1 MAGVTKMRL
10 AAGVAALCM
19 AGMASAQVPPT
30 TVPDVGNYSLPESP
44 RPAQQSPLLNPAPT
58 PSPAPT
64 EALPVIAPPAPTPT
78 ATPRA
83 APVRTPNPTPT
94 RAPAPRATPTPTPSP
109 RATAAPSA
117 AATPAATRE
126 AVPAATPAA
135 PLTPEVLPAEPSTA
149 DTPALPVPAAE
160 PTAASVEP
168 ATGGNGGNWLW
179 TVLIGVL
186 VLAGAGLFLWRRRAS
201 RMDALPAPMEPAENW
216 SVADEVAEPAPA
228 PAPSPVVPPAPVQPP
243 ASAPQAPA
251 PVTAAPRFL
260 DLSDKMPPARIEVG
274 EPVVRRAGL
283 NMITATA
290 DLTVEVRNVSDVPA
304 RGVTLDVR
312 LASAQPNQDAAIAAM
327 FAGPVPRPAAP
338 PFDLAPGE
346 SRRVRTLVTMARDSI
361 TVLQAGGRPM
371 FVPVV
376 AIRAIHAGG
385 QTVTVHALGIERPGQ
400 AKLGPFWL
408 DQPGRMFDTV
418 GVRPHSGQW

>member
-1 MAGVTKMRL
+1 
-10 AAGVAALCM
+10 
-19 AGMASAQVPPT
+19 
-30 TVPDVGNYSLPESP
+30 
-44 RPAQQSPLLNPAPT
+44 
-58 PSPAPT
+58 
-64 EALPVIAPPAPTPT
+64 
-78 ATPRA
+78 
-83 APVRTPNPTPT
+83 
-94 RAPAPRATPTPTPSP
+94 
-109 RATAAPSA
+109 
-117 AATPAATRE
+117 
-126 AVPAATPAA
+126 
-135 PLTPEVLPAEPSTA
+135 
-149 DTPALPVPAAE
+149 
-160 PTAASVEP
+160 
-168 ATGGNGGNWLW
+168 
-179 TVLIGVL
+179 
-186 VLAGAGLFLWRRRAS
+186 
-201 RMDALPAPMEPAENW
+201 MDALPAPVEQAEDW
-216 SVADEVAEPAPA
+216 PLAEDVAERPQAPPPAT
-228 PAPSPVVPPAPVQPP
+228 APSAAVPPAPVQPL
-243 ASAPQAPA
+243 APEAAA
-251 PVTAAPRFL
+251 PVAAAPRFL

-346 SRRVRTLVTMARDSI
+346 SRRIRTLVTMARDSI